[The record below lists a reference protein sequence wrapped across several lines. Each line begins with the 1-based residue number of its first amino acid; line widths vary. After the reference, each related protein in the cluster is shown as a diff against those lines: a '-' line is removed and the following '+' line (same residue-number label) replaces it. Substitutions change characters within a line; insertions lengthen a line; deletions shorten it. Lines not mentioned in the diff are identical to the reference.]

1 MSNILSQIFQSNLTV
16 YFWSILNPYKSVDTY
31 ATYINTVYK
40 IVDDPKNSKLKQ
52 IQFLT
57 AFVLYYAFL
66 NCLFYILPLSST
78 TRIIIC
84 DTVHLKLQG
93 DHLYFIYAT
102 FSLMVAYF
110 YFTIYISPN
119 LKVNRYL
126 FEALFIK
133 NKNLICIPFRFIK
146 TYRNVTINEIMINI
160 AWTITNGLNL
170 FQILLYFILTFIVIN
185 ILRNTLKNFRLFVS
199 FLGLTVFLPI
209 HFFHLLNYLS
219 FWFAYAHVLIHT
231 ASIALILFTY
241 ILIKLKQHYFSLKS
255 TLSMQYQQLFDHQT
269 NFRDSVNIYQ
279 MIFSVN
285 ELFSSIFL
293 VFLLINMPINAFF
306 LISLAFKKASP
317 IFKVGAIGIAL
328 QQALCILMMHLFIAH
343 LNSYIERGGQMLIC
357 FTGKN
362 INCSFKCKLLIW
374 LHSMRLYS
382 EKPYGITYG
391 KFALVTM
398 KTYLQVKL

>member
-293 VFLLINMPINAFF
+293 VFFVN
-306 LISLAFKKASP
+306 
-317 IFKVGAIGIAL
+317 
-328 QQALCILMMHLFIAH
+328 
-343 LNSYIERGGQMLIC
+343 
-357 FTGKN
+357 
-362 INCSFKCKLLIW
+362 
-374 LHSMRLYS
+374 
-382 EKPYGITYG
+382 
-391 KFALVTM
+391 
-398 KTYLQVKL
+398 